1 MCPLFTGVV
10 LVVSVFGCLQGKSGS
25 RVPLVGEEGL
35 AAQGLKDIK
44 VLYSCC
50 SLEARFI

>member
-1 MCPLFTGVV
+1 MTFVHLSPLH
-10 LVVSVFGCLQGKSGS
+10 SVFGCLQGESGS
-25 RVPLVGEEGL
+25 RVLLVGEEGL
-35 AAQGLKDIK
+35 AVQALKDKK